1 MLATSGSSEFFKIV
15 VETNVFFEGGIFL
28 HIKESAIFHL
38 LLIFLFSL
46 KSYLTL
52 DMRPAS

>member
-52 DMRPAS
+52 DLRPAS